1 MTTCSN
7 GKYKLNAENVFISL
21 PVELSHS
28 GVKRIIEIE
37 INEEEQAKVSSV
49 LNIDNFVS
57 VVLVGASR
65 P

>member
-37 INEEEQAKVSSV
+37 INEEEQAKVSSL
-49 LNIDNFVS
+49 LNIDNFADHAVWF
-57 VVLVGASR
+57 
-65 P
+65 